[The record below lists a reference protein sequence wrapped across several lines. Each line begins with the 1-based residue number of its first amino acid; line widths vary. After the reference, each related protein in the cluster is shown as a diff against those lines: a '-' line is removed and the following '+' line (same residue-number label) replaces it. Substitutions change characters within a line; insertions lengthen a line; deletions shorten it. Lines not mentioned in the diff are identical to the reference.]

1 MWVFR
6 PVGRVVKL
14 EQLSRSGKFCGRFER
29 LIAPELDIVVS
40 LSHHSPVEA
49 ADDGIGVYS
58 IGAVVKMVDV
68 PAQTLRSWEDRYS
81 LIVPLRSVGGQRLYS
96 RDHVDELRFLREH
109 VESGLPPADA
119 HRLLA
124 ERRRDRAA
132 HAEPMARGRGPAG
145 GAVDRWLII
154 LLAERDAY
162 AAEFAEYFLRTEGYA
177 ARIIL
182 DADLVTV
189 AIRDDPPDLL
199 VLDLMISGG
208 QGLTLCREIRAGGS
222 LPILAVSAI
231 ASGDA
236 ALEAGADAFLQKPVQ
251 PLQFV
256 STVRD
261 LLGTSAYLRRKA
273 TQR

>member
-1 MWVFR
+1 M
-6 PVGRVVKL
+6 G
-14 EQLSRSGKFCGRFER
+14 
-29 LIAPELDIVVS
+29 
-40 LSHHSPVEA
+40 A
-49 ADDGIGVYS
+49 ADDSIGVYS
-58 IGAVVKMVDV
+58 IGAVARMVDV
-68 PAQTLRSWEDRYS
+68 PAQTLRSWEERYS
-81 LIVPLRSVGGQRLYS
+81 LIVPLRSAGGQRLYS
-96 RDHVDELRFLREH
+96 RDHVEELRFLREH
-109 VESGLPPADA
+109 VESGLPPAAA

-132 HAEPMARGRGPAG
+132 HAEPMHRGPVPDG
-145 GAVDRWLII
+145 GAGDRALVI
-154 LLAERDAY
+154 LLAERDPY
-162 AAEFAEYFLRTEGYA
+162 AADFAEYFLRTEGYLT
-177 ARIIL
+177 RIVL
-182 DADLVTV
+182 DADLVTAAV
-189 AIRDDPPDLL
+189 RDDPPDLL

-208 QGLTLCREIRAGGS
+208 RGLTLCREIRAGAS

-231 ASGDA
+231 ASGDP